1 MKTLTCDPRTPQP
14 SHTLNWRDRDFMVT
28 GLNEHGEEFGV
39 ICRSIAKAWT
49 SAHKLRTEYRFK
61 SIRIRLAE
69 RNNGFTHWSKVG
81 L

>member
-1 MKTLTCDPRTPQP
+1 MTKILNPQP
-14 SHTLNWRDRDFMVT
+14 SHTLTWRDRDFMVT

-39 ICRSIAKAWT
+39 VCRIINKART
-49 SAHKLRTEYRFK
+49 IAHKLRTEYRFK
-61 SIRIRLAE
+61 AIRIRLAE